1 MPNLLNKI
9 KENIFKNKH
18 QKEHQTMENNN
29 TK

>member
-9 KENIFKNKH
+9 KEIILNFFW
-18 QKEHQTMENNN
+18 KEYQTMENNN